1 MSARTRSDSRSL
13 AKGRPGYEYPG
24 TRITVTGATG
34 FIGAHVARLLA
45 ERGAE
50 VRVTHRDPAR
60 LSRLGETPVTPVE
73 ADVLDR
79 AALRRAFRGSRL
91 VFHGAGMVATRPAE
105 MVWKVNALSPR
116 LAVEAAAAEG
126 VERVV
131 LTSSVGGV
139 GPAAAGR
146 AGREEDVYRGGGL
159 GLTYVDSKHEGES
172 EALAAA
178 ARCGIELVVVNPSY
192 VLGVPV
198 NRFEPGETSTRIVG
212 NYLRGRLP
220 AIVDSAT
227 NIVHVEDAA
236 LGHLLAAESGK
247 PGERY
252 ILGGENVRWLD
263 LIELVAELSG
273 IRHPVLVIPREIA
286 EALAAAGTLSGG
298 IVISPEAFAL
308 MAQDW
313 RYSSEKAKREL
324 DYRPRGLKPT
334 VRETV
339 EWYVDLMRSGVL
351 DGGRPSVMS
360 LGSLGMR
367 VAARAGGVRVARAVE
382 QWTGRRFVAAG

>member
-1 MSARTRSDSRSL
+1 MSAETRRDSRSL
-13 AKGRPGYEYPG
+13 AERGQYEYPG
-24 TRITVTGATG
+24 TRVAVTGATG

-60 LSRLGETPVTPVE
+60 LTQLGDVAVTPVE

-79 AALRRAFRGSRL
+79 AALRRAFRGARL
-91 VFHGAGMVATRPAE
+91 VFHGAGVVATRPAE
-105 MVWKVNALSPR
+105 NVWKVNALSPR
-116 LAVEAAAAEG
+116 LAVEAAAAEN

-131 LTSSVGGV
+131 ITSSVGGV
-139 GPAAAGR
+139 GPVMGDR
-146 AGREEDVYRGGGL
+146 AGTEDDVYRGGGL

-172 EALAAA
+172 EALAAG
-178 ARCGIELVVVNPSY
+178 ARCGIDVVVVNPAY

-198 NRFEPGETSTRIVG
+198 NRAQPGETSTRIVG

-220 AIVDSAT
+220 AIVDGAT

-236 LGHLLAAESGK
+236 LGHLLAAERGQ

-252 ILGGENVRWLD
+252 ILGGENVRWVD
-263 LIELVAELSG
+263 LIERIAALSG
-273 IRHPVLVIPREIA
+273 SRHPVFVIPRDVA
-286 EALAAAGTLSGG
+286 RAVAAAGSVSGG
-298 IVISPEAFAL
+298 VIISPEAFGL

-313 RYSSEKAKREL
+313 RYSSQKAKKEL
-324 DYRPRGLKPT
+324 GYRPRGLDAT
-334 VRETV
+334 LRETV
-339 EWYVDLMRSGVL
+339 EWYLELMQSGSL
-351 DGGRPSVMS
+351 PRGRPSPMS

-367 VAARAGGVRVARAVE
+367 VAGRAGGLRVLQALE
-382 QWTGRRFVAAG
+382 GWTGRRLVAAG

>member
-1 MSARTRSDSRSL
+1 
-13 AKGRPGYEYPG
+13 
-24 TRITVTGATG
+24 V
-34 FIGAHVARLLA
+34 GAHVARLLA

-60 LSRLGETPVTPVE
+60 LTRLADVEVTPVE

-79 AALRRAFRGSRL
+79 AALRRAFRGART
-91 VFHGAGMVATRPAE
+91 VFHGAGVVATRPAE
-105 MVWKVNALSPR
+105 MVWKVNALAPR

-139 GPAAAGR
+139 GPATRGR
-146 AGREEDVYRGGGL
+146 AGRENDVYRGGGL

-172 EALAAA
+172 EALAAG
-178 ARCGIELVVVNPSY
+178 ARCGIEVVVVNPAY

-198 NRFEPGETSTRIVG
+198 NPLEPGETSTRIVG

-220 AIVDSAT
+220 AIVDGAT

-236 LGHLLAAESGK
+236 LGHLLAAERGG

-252 ILGGENVRWLD
+252 ILGGENVAWTD
-263 LIELVAELSG
+263 LMELVADLSG
-273 IRHPVLVIPREIA
+273 VRHPVLVIPRDAA
-286 EALAAAGTLSGG
+286 EAIAAASSLSGG
-298 IVISPEAFAL
+298 LVISPEAFAL

-324 DYRPRGLKPT
+324 GYRPRGLKPT
-334 VRETV
+334 LRETV
-339 EWYVDLMRSGVL
+339 EWYMELIQSGAIA
-351 DGGRPSVMS
+351 GGRPSVMS
-360 LGSLGMR
+360 LGSLGVR
-367 VAARAGGVRVARAVE
+367 LAARAGGLRVAHAVE
-382 QWTGRRFVAAG
+382 GWIGRRLVAVG

>member
-1 MSARTRSDSRSL
+1 M
-13 AKGRPGYEYPG
+13 
-24 TRITVTGATG
+24 
-34 FIGAHVARLLA
+34 GAHVARLLA

-60 LSRLGETPVTPVE
+60 LSRLADVEVTPVE

-79 AALRRAFRGSRL
+79 AALRRAFRGARI
-91 VFHGAGMVATRPAE
+91 VFHGAGVVATRPAE
-105 MVWKVNALSPR
+105 MVWKVNALAPR

-139 GPAAAGR
+139 GPVTHGR
-146 AGREEDVYRGGGL
+146 AGREDDVYRGGGL

-172 EALAAA
+172 EALAAG
-178 ARCGIELVVVNPSY
+178 ARCGIDVVVVNPAY

-198 NRFEPGETSTRIVG
+198 NPLEPGETSTRIVG

-220 AIVDSAT
+220 AIVDGAT

-236 LGHLLAAESGK
+236 LGHLLAAERGG

-252 ILGGENVRWLD
+252 ILGGENVAWAD
-263 LIELVAELSG
+263 LIELVADMSG
-273 IRHPVLVIPREIA
+273 VRHPVLVIPRDAA
-286 EALAAAGTLSGG
+286 EAIATASSLSGG
-298 IVISPEAFAL
+298 LVISPEAFAL

-324 DYRPRGLKPT
+324 GYRPRGLKPT
-334 VRETV
+334 LRETV
-339 EWYVDLMRSGVL
+339 EWYMELIRSGAIA
-351 DGGRPSVMS
+351 GGRPSAMS
-360 LGSLGMR
+360 LGSLGVR
-367 VAARAGGVRVARAVE
+367 LAARAGGLRVAHVVE
-382 QWTGRRFVAAG
+382 GWIGRRLVAVG